1 MQEERKLAQIGKYNI
16 KAISN
21 IVGIL
26 PGTLRAWERRY
37 NIISPVRNDAGHRL
51 YTEEHVYIL
60 KWLVQKVNE
69 GFTIGQAINL
79 YEAKGHKTSNDRSL
93 TENLQSDA
101 LVNRIVSSLLSFEES
116 EAHNYVN
123 EAFSLFSVDKVLFK
137 ILSKVFILIGDKC
150 RNGEITSAHEH
161 FATSFL
167 RTRLGMV
174 YQNLPNNKHLPKLIA
189 VCGPEERHELG
200 LLIFTIY
207 LRRIGF
213 QVIYLGA
220 SIDSDEVDQVINE
233 VNPAG
238 FIMSC
243 TLKEN
248 LKKTIDLAITIKKI
262 KPDIVIG
269 IGGHA
274 VSTCD
279 SPIMDSIQKFYIGSQ
294 QSNWDEWLK
303 QNFNYK

>member
-1 MQEERKLAQIGKYNI
+1 MAQIGKYNI

-79 YEAKGHKTSNDRSL
+79 YEAKEHKTSKDEVL
-93 TENLQSDA
+93 TENFQSDH
-101 LVNRIVSSLLSFEES
+101 LVNKIVSSLLSFEEGD
-116 EAHNYVN
+116 AHNYVN
-123 EAFSLFSVDKVLFK
+123 EAFSIFSIDKVLFK
-137 ILSKVFILIGDKC
+137 ILAKVIILIGDKW

-161 FATSFL
+161 FASSFL
-167 RTRLGMV
+167 RTRLGMI

-189 VCGPEERHELG
+189 VCGPEEKHELA

-220 SIDSDEVDQVINE
+220 SIDSDDVEQVINE

-238 FIMSC
+238 FILSC
-243 TLKEN
+243 TLKEH
-248 LKKTIDLAITIKKI
+248 LKKTIDFAIKIKKLEPNVI
-262 KPDIVIG
+262 IG

-274 VSTCD
+274 VSNCET
-279 SPIMDSIQKFYIGSQ
+279 PIMDSIQELYVGDQ
-294 QSNWDEWLK
+294 QANWDEWLK

>member
-1 MQEERKLAQIGKYNI
+1 MAQIGKYNI

-21 IVGIL
+21 LVGIL

-37 NIISPVRNDAGHRL
+37 NIISPVRNEAGHRL

-79 YEAKGHKTSNDRSL
+79 YETKEHKSSKDKSF
-93 TENLQSDA
+93 TENHQSDY
-101 LVNRIVSSLLSFEES
+101 LVNQIVSALSSFEEG
-116 EAHNYVN
+116 EAHNYLN
-123 EAFSLFSVDKVLFK
+123 EAFSLYSVDKVLFK
-137 ILSKVFILIGDKC
+137 IIYKVFIIIGDKW
-150 RNGEITSAHEH
+150 RNGEFTSAHEH

-167 RTRLGMV
+167 RTRLGMI

-189 VCGPEERHELG
+189 VCGPDEKHELG

-220 SIDSDEVDQVINE
+220 SIDSADLDQVIEE
-233 VNPAG
+233 VDPAG
-238 FIMSC
+238 FIISC
-243 TLKEN
+243 TVKEN
-248 LKKTIDLAITIKKI
+248 VKKTIDFAITIKKI
-262 KPDIVIG
+262 KPNVIIG
-269 IGGHA
+269 IGGYA
-274 VSTCD
+274 ISTCE
-279 SPIMDSIQKFYIGSQ
+279 SPIMDSIQEFYVGSA

>member
-1 MQEERKLAQIGKYNI
+1 MAQIGKYNI

-21 IVGIL
+21 LVGIL

-37 NIISPVRNDAGHRL
+37 NIISPVRNEAGHRL

-79 YEAKGHKTSNDRSL
+79 YETKNHKSSKDQSL
-93 TENLQSDA
+93 TENLQSDH
-101 LVNRIVSSLLSFEES
+101 LVNQIVLALSSFEEG
-116 EAHNYVN
+116 EAHNFIN
-123 EAFSLFSVDKVLFK
+123 EAFSLYSVDKVLFK
-137 ILSKVFILIGDKC
+137 IISKVFIIIGDKW

-167 RTRLGMV
+167 RTRLGMI

-189 VCGPEERHELG
+189 VCGPDEKHELG

-220 SIDSDEVDQVINE
+220 SIDSGDLDQVIEE

-238 FIMSC
+238 FIISC

-248 LKKTIDLAITIKKI
+248 LKKTIDFAIAIKKI
-262 KPDIVIG
+262 KPNVIIG
-269 IGGHA
+269 IGGYA
-274 VSTCD
+274 VSTCE
-279 SPIMDSIQKFYIGSQ
+279 SPILDSIQEFYVGNG

>member
-1 MQEERKLAQIGKYNI
+1 MAQIGKYNI

-21 IVGIL
+21 LVGIL

-37 NIISPVRNDAGHRL
+37 NIISPVRNEAGHRL

-79 YEAKGHKTSNDRSL
+79 YETKEHKSTNDESF
-93 TENLQSDA
+93 TENFQSDH
-101 LVNRIVSSLLSFEES
+101 LVNQIISALLSFEEG
-116 EAHNYVN
+116 EAHSYIN
-123 EAFSLFSVDKVLFK
+123 EAFSLYSVDKVLFK
-137 ILSKVFILIGDKC
+137 IISKVFIIIGDKW
-150 RNGEITSAHEH
+150 RNGEITSAHER

-167 RTRLGMV
+167 RTRLGMI
-174 YQNLPNNKHLPKLIA
+174 YQNLPNNKHLPKLVA
-189 VCGPEERHELG
+189 VCGPDEKHELG

-220 SIDSDEVDQVINE
+220 SIDSADLDQVIKE
-233 VNPAG
+233 VDPAG
-238 FIMSC
+238 FIISC

-262 KPDIVIG
+262 KPSVIIG
-269 IGGHA
+269 IGGYA
-274 VSTCD
+274 VSTCE
-279 SPIMDSIQKFYIGSQ
+279 SPIMDSIQEFYVGNA

>member
-1 MQEERKLAQIGKYNI
+1 LAQVGKYNI

-21 IVGIL
+21 LVGIL

-37 NIISPVRNDAGHRL
+37 NIISPVRNEAGHRL

-79 YEAKGHKTSNDRSL
+79 YEAKEHKSNVEVKL
-93 TENLQSDA
+93 TESFQSEY
-101 LVNRIVSSLLSFEES
+101 LINQIVTSLLTFEEND
-116 EAHNYVN
+116 AHNYLN
-123 EAFSLFSVDKVLFK
+123 EAFSIFSVDKVLFK
-137 ILSKVFILIGDKC
+137 IISKVFIQIGEKW

-167 RTRLGMV
+167 RTRLGMI
-174 YQNLPNNKHLPKLIA
+174 YHNLPNNKHLPKIIA
-189 VCGPEERHELG
+189 VCGPDEKHELG

-213 QVIYLGA
+213 QVVYLGG
-220 SIDSDEVDQVINE
+220 SIDSDDVERVIEEVK
-233 VNPAG
+233 PTG

-243 TLKEN
+243 TLKEH
-248 LKKTIDLAITIKKI
+248 LIKTIGLARKIKKL
-262 KPDIVIG
+262 KPDMIIG

-274 VSTCD
+274 ISNCED
-279 SPIMDSIQKFYIGSQ
+279 PIMESIEEFYIGSRQ
-294 QSNWDEWLK
+294 INWDEWLVK
-303 QNFNYK
+303 NFNLK

>member
-1 MQEERKLAQIGKYNI
+1 MAQIGKYNI

-21 IVGIL
+21 LVGIL

-37 NIISPVRNDAGHRL
+37 NIISPVRNEAGHRL

-69 GFTIGQAINL
+69 GFTIGQAIIL
-79 YEAKGHKTSNDRSL
+79 YETREHKTTKDESF
-93 TENLQSDA
+93 TENFQSDH
-101 LVNRIVSSLLSFEES
+101 LVNQIVSALLSFEEG
-116 EAHNYVN
+116 EAHNYMN
-123 EAFSLFSVDKVLFK
+123 EAFSLYSVDKVLFK
-137 ILSKVFILIGDKC
+137 IISKVFINIGDKW

-174 YQNLPNNKHLPKLIA
+174 YQNLPNNKHLPKIIA
-189 VCGPEERHELG
+189 VCGPEEKHELG

-220 SIDSDEVDQVINE
+220 SIDSADLDQVIDEVD
-233 VNPAG
+233 PAG
-238 FIMSC
+238 FIISC

-248 LKKTIDLAITIKKI
+248 LKKTIDLAIMIKKI
-262 KPDIVIG
+262 KPSSIIG
-269 IGGHA
+269 IGGYA
-274 VSTCD
+274 VSTCE
-279 SPIMDSIQKFYIGSQ
+279 SPIMDSIQEFYVGNA

>member
-1 MQEERKLAQIGKYNI
+1 MAQIGKYNI

-21 IVGIL
+21 LVGIL

-37 NIISPVRNDAGHRL
+37 NIISPVRNEAGHRL

-69 GFTIGQAINL
+69 GFTIGQAIIL
-79 YEAKGHKTSNDRSL
+79 YETREHKTTKDESF
-93 TENLQSDA
+93 TENFQSDH
-101 LVNRIVSSLLSFEES
+101 LVNQIVSALLSFEEG
-116 EAHNYVN
+116 EAHNYMN
-123 EAFSLFSVDKVLFK
+123 EAFSLYSVDKVLFK
-137 ILSKVFILIGDKC
+137 IISKVFINIGDKW

-189 VCGPEERHELG
+189 VCGPEEKHELG

-220 SIDSDEVDQVINE
+220 SIDSPDLDQVIDEVD
-233 VNPAG
+233 PAG
-238 FIMSC
+238 FIISC

-248 LKKTIDLAITIKKI
+248 LKKTIDLAIMIKKI
-262 KPDIVIG
+262 KPSIIIG
-269 IGGHA
+269 IGGYA
-274 VSTCD
+274 VSTCE
-279 SPIMDSIQKFYIGSQ
+279 SPIMDSIQEFYVGNA

>member
-1 MQEERKLAQIGKYNI
+1 MAQIGKYNI

-21 IVGIL
+21 LVGIL

-37 NIISPVRNDAGHRL
+37 NIISPVRNEAGHRL

-79 YEAKGHKTSNDRSL
+79 YETKEHKTSSDKSF
-93 TENLQSDA
+93 TENLQSDH
-101 LVNRIVSSLLSFEES
+101 LVNQIVSALSSFEES
-116 EAHNYVN
+116 EAHNYIN
-123 EAFSLFSVDKVLFK
+123 EAFSLYSVDKVLFK
-137 ILSKVFILIGDKC
+137 IISKVYIIIGDKW

-167 RTRLGMV
+167 RTRLGMI

-189 VCGPEERHELG
+189 VCGPDEKHELG

-220 SIDSDEVDQVINE
+220 SIDSSDLVQVIEE

-238 FIMSC
+238 FVISC

-248 LKKTIDLAITIKKI
+248 LKKTIDFAIAIKKI
-262 KPDIVIG
+262 QPNVIIG
-269 IGGHA
+269 IGGYA
-274 VSTCD
+274 VSTCE
-279 SPIMDSIQKFYIGSQ
+279 SPIMDSIQEFYVGNA
-294 QSNWDEWLK
+294 QSNWEDWLK